1 MSNST
6 YAAAIATA
14 LRIELGSTH
23 QTIKILMR
31 WTDANE
37 RTAKNWLAGTHG
49 PSGQHLMSL
58 IHHSDGVFAAVMS
71 LASRHDALA
80 TDDLYELRRRL
91 VITMRLLDR
100 CLNPLGGLKNVPI
113 DDGR

>member
-1 MSNST
+1 MGDST

-14 LRIELGSTH
+14 LRVEVGSSH
-23 QTIKILMR
+23 QAIKTLMR
-31 WTDANE
+31 WTAANE

-58 IHHSDGVFAAVMS
+58 IHHSDGVFGAVMS

-91 VITMRLLDR
+91 MTTMRLLDR
-100 CLNPLGGLKNVPI
+100 YLTPSASL
-113 DDGR
+113 